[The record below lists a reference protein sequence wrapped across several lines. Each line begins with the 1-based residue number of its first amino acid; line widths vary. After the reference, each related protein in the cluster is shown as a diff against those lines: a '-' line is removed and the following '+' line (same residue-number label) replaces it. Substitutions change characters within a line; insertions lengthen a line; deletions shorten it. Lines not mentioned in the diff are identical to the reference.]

1 MESDPDGVLAYL
13 VDAIDSLFVEDDNRN
28 HHLSV
33 TVQDLEERVR
43 ALEVSKTAQVSSR
56 GKSNE

>member
-13 VDAIDSLFVEDDNRN
+13 VDAIDSLLNEDGYWRFNAGAK
-28 HHLSV
+28 LE
-33 TVQDLEERVR
+33 DLEERVR
-43 ALEVSKTAQVSSR
+43 AIEVSKTAPVSSR